1 MVERW
6 AKARPK
12 VTPKGRPKGRPK
24 GARASAGAQ
33 LSEEGR
39 KLLVWLMLEELRLFS
54 GTPDE
59 KLAVQNTGV
68 PWNLAAAA
76 EALKVSPASAKR
88 TLSGLERRRIIC
100 CWATGERRGR
110 RISHIKLSAQADEI
124 ARHQH
129 DHGMSAAQFTRKKR
143 SLYAEQQRIEWE
155 DEMPLASEPM
165 SDAKLGEVYA
175 ELFASF
181 GMTPL
186 PDDGAI
192 PETDTTT

>member
-12 VTPKGRPKGRPK
+12 VTPKVTPKGRPK

-39 KLLVWLMLEELRLFS
+39 KLLVWLMFEELRLSS
-54 GTPDE
+54 GTPEE
-59 KLAVQNTGV
+59 KLAVRNTGV

-76 EALKVSPASAKR
+76 EALKVLPASAKR
-88 TLSGLERRRIIC
+88 TLSGLERRQIIC
-100 CWATGERRGR
+100 CWATGEGRGR
-110 RISHIKLSAQADEI
+110 RISHIKLSAQANEI

-165 SDAKLGEVYA
+165 SDVNLRVVYA
-175 ELFASF
+175 ELLASW
-181 GMTPL
+181 GASPQN
-186 PDDGAI
+186 DDQAI
-192 PETDTTT
+192 PEIDTT